1 MQQPYPIEREK
12 FCTVC
17 PWGDGLL
24 SRNEK
29 ERNKAKLMKSQK
41 VREKDS
47 KDREKRKEN
56 TPDS

>member
-1 MQQPYPIEREK
+1 VGMK
-12 FCTVC
+12 
-17 PWGDGLL
+17 
-24 SRNEK
+24 NEK

-56 TPDS
+56 RTYSFCTT